1 MLHTRSVLIEGKH
14 NKTMEWLETV
24 DKKQRKRNFAGTF
37 ATDFQSFST
46 DSKYPHF
53 SFVAYS
59 DFTLNLHDYFL
70 SKAGLFLTELS
81 LITNL

>member
-1 MLHTRSVLIEGKH
+1 M
-14 NKTMEWLETV
+14 
-24 DKKQRKRNFAGTF
+24 
-37 ATDFQSFST
+37 DFQSFST

-70 SKAGLFLTELS
+70 NKADLFLTKVS
-81 LITNL
+81 LTTNL